1 MGEGKVRWE
10 YTTREAS
17 GYGTDHGNGSID
29 FDDLDALGADGWELV
44 CCTPEWGNTY
54 PTLVFKRL
62 VVDATKGGVG

>member
-10 YTTREAS
+10 YTTRVAS
-17 GYGTDHGNGSID
+17 RYNGSID

-54 PTLVFKRL
+54 PTLVFKRPI
-62 VVDATKGGVG
+62 VDATKGGAA